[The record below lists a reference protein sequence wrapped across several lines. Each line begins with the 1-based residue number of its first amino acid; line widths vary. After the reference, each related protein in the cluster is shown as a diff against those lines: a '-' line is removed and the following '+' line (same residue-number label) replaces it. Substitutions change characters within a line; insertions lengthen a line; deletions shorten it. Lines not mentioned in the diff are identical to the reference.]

1 MWPLPLVPGTQEHI
15 TRDFPPP
22 HENTPDI
29 KASQGVKRGIVK
41 TPGAS
46 QEAGSVTKVTSS
58 DRNKMIVWGRHM
70 GDGHEYSLE

>member
-1 MWPLPLVPGTQEHI
+1 MWPLPLVPGTQEHV

-29 KASQGVKRGIVK
+29 KVSQGVKRGIVK

-46 QEAGSVTKVTSS
+46 QEVTKVTSS
-58 DRNKMIVWGRHM
+58 DGNKMIVWGGHM
-70 GDGHEYSLE
+70 GDGHECSLE